1 MELDINLT
9 VMLMKLI
16 VCLLG
21 IVVSVPVD
29 KRHFMRF
36 LELSELLQD
45 STEGCEIKT
54 CTQDKF
60 ELDGIGLTWSRFCY
74 ICIDSQVPLLFRRE
88 YTQHGWTYLTSKE
101 EGKAEYSYRIIEHIT
116 NCSNSVYELDGQ
128 GREWRKW
135 CYADGEPVMF
145 QRSGEQSWTYV
156 EDYDGGFAKYGWRR
170 VVSRTYPVM
179 IEQDNDE
186 ESYIQEL
193 ERNENQFLEL
203 GEEYLNE
210 DFDED
215 LDEDLMNVIQK
226 QTLDLE
232 EELREAI
239 EEKGKEITERLEND
253 LEQEREQIEIALE
266 ESLTQEREE
275 LETEIEIILDDKA
288 EDLDENLEEIQEDIE
303 KELGEVEKQIQDELQ
318 QAGDEIQIELEQ
330 IIEEAGEQLQEQL
343 EEVLEEALED
353 KPLEDVA
360 FLELEDY
367 DDYSNFIQVDSEYT
381 GEDWESVI
389 YTVTEEYIAPD
400 NTNYT
405 IHTKYSAT
413 QNKPDI
419 HTHQEDLPCW
429 CDRIEDDKRK
439 ESEEGIEVIE
449 TLEVGDTS
457 DISNIQEMRDQV
469 EADENVAA
477 LENTLQV
484 VESVENIENLEV
496 VESLENI
503 ENLQVVESVE
513 NIESSDVL
521 HNSSPSEEIVP
532 SSELS
537 TLDSESLENPIS
549 PDIPQN
555 PESSPIITPPSHNIY
570 TDTDFSSKPSLPHKI
585 SLHPISPSDIPS
597 LSSSDSSIQ
606 SLDKLLTP
614 PPYDCH
620 ILESDISGRYF
631 WQEYDESGSPVS
643 FSKDSLGNYI
653 WDSASNSRLIL
664 RSNSFLEIIPKFKS
678 SSKKKPACPVYN
690 GSGQQI
696 DFEKDEYFP
705 FFWEIVLDHGS
716 PIQFAKSTKEDHSQ
730 GMYRLDSLSG
740 LRMRDFN

>member
-1 MELDINLT
+1 
-9 VMLMKLI
+9 MLMKLI

-74 ICIDSQVPLLFRRE
+74 ICIDSQVPVLFRRE
-88 YTQHGWTYLTSKE
+88 YTQHGWSYLTSKE

-116 NCSNSVYELDGQ
+116 NCSNSVYEVDGQ

-145 QRSGEQSWTYV
+145 ERTGEKSWSYV

-179 IEQDNDE
+179 IQQDNDE

-193 ERNENQFLEL
+193 ERTENQSLEL
-203 GEEYLNE
+203 EEEYLDE
-210 DFDED
+210 DLDRD
-215 LDEDLMNVIQK
+215 LDEDLMNVIEK
-226 QTLDLE
+226 QTQELE
-232 EELREAI
+232 EELIEAL
-239 EEKGKEITERLEND
+239 EEKGKEMTERLQKD
-253 LEQEREQIEIALE
+253 LEQEREQLEVALE
-266 ESLTQEREE
+266 ESLAQEREE
-275 LETEIEIILDDKA
+275 LDREIEFSLNERS
-288 EDLDENLEEIQEDIE
+288 EDLDENLEAIQENIE
-303 KELGEVEKQIQDELQ
+303 NELRDSEEQIQDELE
-318 QAGDEIQIELEQ
+318 QAGDELQIELDQ
-330 IIEEAGEQLQEQL
+330 ILQEAGEQLQEQL
-343 EEVLEEALED
+343 EEVLDEASED
-353 KPLEDVA
+353 KPLEDVT
-360 FLELEDY
+360 FLELEDN
-367 DDYSNFIQVDSEYT
+367 DDYSNFIQIDSEYT

-405 IHTKYSAT
+405 IHTQYSAT

-419 HTHQEDLPCW
+419 HTHEDDLPCW
-429 CDRIEDDKRK
+429 CDRSEQDKRK
-439 ESEEGIEVIE
+439 EAEEGIEVIQ
-449 TLEVGDTS
+449 TLEVRDQS
-457 DISNIQEMRDQV
+457 DINSTQEIEDKL
-469 EADENVAA
+469 ELDENVESSENN
-477 LENTLQV
+477 LEV
-484 VESVENIENLEV
+484 VESVEN
-496 VESLENI
+496 VEAGENI
-503 ENLQVVESVE
+503 EA
-513 NIESSDVL
+513 SDVL
-521 HNSSPSEEIVP
+521 HNSSPSEEIIP

-537 TLDSESLENPIS
+537 TVDSESLDNTQS
-549 PDIPQN
+549 PEIPQN
-555 PESSPIITPPSHNIY
+555 PMITPPSHNIY
-570 TDTDFSSKPSLPHKI
+570 TETDTSSNPSLPHKI

-606 SLDKLLTP
+606 TLDRLLTP

-620 ILESDISGRYF
+620 ILEGDISGRYF

-643 FSKDSLGNYI
+643 FSKDSFGNYI

-664 RSNSFLEIIPKFKS
+664 RSNSFLEIIPQFKS
-678 SSKKKPACPVYN
+678 SKNKKKPACPVYN
-690 GSGQQI
+690 SFGQQL

-716 PIQFAKSTKEDHSQ
+716 PIQFVKSTQEDHSQ

-740 LRMRDFN
+740 LRMRDFNS